1 MSGSPRIE
9 RSCDNIKQCI
19 VDECGMSTEPEVVI
33 PITGSRARQIVLIG
47 DHKQLQPVIQ
57 DNVAK
62 NLGLGVS
69 MFERLSKRAT
79 MLEVQYR
86 MVSVC
91 HKNLVQ

>member
-1 MSGSPRIE
+1 M
-9 RSCDNIKQCI
+9 QCI
-19 VDECGMSTEPEVVI
+19 VDECGMCTEPEVVI
-33 PITGSRARQIVLIG
+33 PITGSYLRQIVLIG
-47 DHKQLQPVIQ
+47 DHKQLQPIIK

-91 HKNLVQ
+91 HKTHSVQYMC